1 MAKQMDALAS
11 MARKFMADANWR
23 GALRLAA
30 DVRRTVSLLTH
41 SLFSIGIA
49 TLYRLTA
56 SRQATE
62 SPSTPE
68 ASQLHAV
75 VLQCITDNGQSMAK
89 ALPTKVRCIS
99 IAIGIHIMS
108 MVHER

>member
-1 MAKQMDALAS
+1 MQT
-11 MARKFMADANWR
+11 
-23 GALRLAA
+23 GA
-30 DVRRTVSLLTH
+30 VRCAWLPMFDGRSLSLLFLTH